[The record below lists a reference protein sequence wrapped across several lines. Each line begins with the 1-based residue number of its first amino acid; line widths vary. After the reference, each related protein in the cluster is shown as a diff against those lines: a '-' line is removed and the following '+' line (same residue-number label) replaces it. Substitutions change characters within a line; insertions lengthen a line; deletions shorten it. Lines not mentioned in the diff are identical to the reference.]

1 LCFALELGAPRAHV
15 IEHYLPLLQFE
26 AHEKVLQK
34 CEKVGALPGDVL
46 DYLQDKR
53 FSLKQCVHITRH
65 PRALVEQ
72 LFLWKRDLA
81 LTASIIEELLDH
93 IKDHLRAHD
102 LELSDFVANP
112 RVQDI
117 LCAPSLSPNE
127 KTKAL
132 RRLVKRMRF
141 PILTT
146 ANDKIENMV
155 SDLHFPPSID
165 VRWDTSLEK
174 KELAM
179 TIKVS
184 DLDMWSHAV
193 HNITRDQVDAQ
204 LGAILEE
211 L

>member
-1 LCFALELGAPRAHV
+1 
-15 IEHYLPLLQFE
+15 
-26 AHEKVLQK
+26 
-34 CEKVGALPGDVL
+34 
-46 DYLQDKR
+46 
-53 FSLKQCVHITRH
+53 
-65 PRALVEQ
+65 
-72 LFLWKRDLA
+72 
-81 LTASIIEELLDH
+81 
-93 IKDHLRAHD
+93 
-102 LELSDFVANP
+102 
-112 RVQDI
+112 
-117 LCAPSLSPNE
+117 
-127 KTKAL
+127 
-132 RRLVKRMRF
+132 MRF